1 MKKYQPKEPK
11 PERSEKGIQNN
22 GNIAQKEDSP
32 MMGLSPVSIKGE
44 FPTKSIEEVVKGF
57 RCCYDTNEG
66 FKRGCAECPYE
77 KHPLPHCMKVL
88 QSDVLEYLKKR
99 ML

>member
-11 PERSEKGIQNN
+11 AEQSEKGNQT
-22 GNIAQKEDSP
+22 GGDVMKVQA
-32 MMGLSPVSIKGE
+32 
-44 FPTKSIEEVVKGF
+44 PTKSIEEVVKGF